1 MGQTTAEKI
10 FTAHLR
16 DEPFPGTKV
25 LDLDRVLCHEI
36 TTPVAIA
43 DLEWRG
49 KDRVFDSN
57 RIKAVID
64 HVTPSKDSKTAL
76 QAKILRDWAR
86 RHAIKDF
93 FDVGRNGVCH
103 ALFPEKGYIRPGF
116 TAIMGDSHT
125 CTHGAFGAFAAG
137 VGTTDLEVGI
147 LKGVCAFR
155 EPKTIRI
162 NLSGKLQPGVYGLS
176 NHLID
181 TEWPKVSQGKN
192 RLKDLLNR
200 KDAWDTEDLFA
211 LLADRAVAPDRE
223 LPDTGVGLEWER
235 TLSPLFIT
243 SPNYGTRSSTV
254 LLIETSGEVTLL
266 ERSFVAGTPVGGA
279 AEATR
284 SEHFTISPFSST
296 GASDRAAL

>member
-1 MGQTTAEKI
+1 MPVNGGAMCLILFSFNTQPGFRLILAANRDEFYARPTRPLSAWTDAPEVYGGRDLKEGGTWLGI
-10 FTAHLR
+10 SRRGRLAALTNYRDPAHQLPQAPSRGLLTNRFLTGDAPPADYLEQLQKTAHRYNGFNLLVG
-16 DEPFPGTKV
+16 DQTG
-25 LDLDRVLCHEI
+25 LWYC
-36 TTPVAIA
+36 
-43 DLEWRG
+43 
-49 KDRVFDSN
+49 SN
-57 RIKAVID
+57 R
-64 HVTPSKDSKTAL
+64 S
-76 QAKILRDWAR
+76 
-86 RHAIKDF
+86 
-93 FDVGRNGVCH
+93 NGIG
-103 ALFPEKGYIRPGF
+103 E
-116 TAIMGDSHT
+116 
-125 CTHGAFGAFAAG
+125 
-137 VGTTDLEVGI
+137 
-147 LKGVCAFR
+147 
-155 EPKTIRI
+155 
-162 NLSGKLQPGVYGLS
+162 LQPGVYGLS

-254 LLIETSGEVTLL
+254 LLIETTGEVTLL

-296 GASDRAAL
+296 GASDRAAP